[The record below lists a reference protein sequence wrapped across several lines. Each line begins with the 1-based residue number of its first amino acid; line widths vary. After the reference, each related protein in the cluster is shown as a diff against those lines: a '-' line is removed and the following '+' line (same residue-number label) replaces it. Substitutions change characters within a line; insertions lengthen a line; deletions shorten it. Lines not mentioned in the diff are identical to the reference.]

1 MKPDSAQ
8 LTQNNLMG
16 WGSDVVAEM
25 LRRLGIKYVCVNPGS
40 SFRGLHD
47 SLVNYLGNDNPKL
60 MLALHEQSVVAIA
73 HGYAKV
79 TGKPMAAVV
88 HSNVGLMCALMSVF
102 NAWCDR
108 VPILMLGA
116 TGAVDSAVR
125 RNWIDWAHTFRDQG
139 ALVRHYVK
147 WDEQPAS
154 PQASVDSMLRA
165 YQAAC
170 TAPCGPSYVILD
182 RRLQEDALTKEIV
195 IPDVARFTP
204 PLPGAPS
211 EAAVNQAAAWLHA
224 AKHPT
229 VMLGRVSNKTTD
241 WDARIRLAELLDAR
255 VITDMRSGASFP
267 TAHPLH
273 GGPHDLFL
281 SPSDKDILIKSD
293 VVLSLDWPDLQD
305 CMIQARGM
313 TVDGVKV
320 IQVSVDA
327 QGHNGYSGDHQRLA
341 AVDLNIAVPPDAILA
356 PLIARLEGEYRRQAR
371 PLPKLT
377 EPKAPKPDLTDQLPT
392 LTDIGRALAYLRNE
406 YKLCL
411 TRVPLNWPAG
421 AYQLYESLDYL
432 GYDGGGGVGSGP
444 GMAVGAALA
453 LQDTG
458 SDHLA
463 VGIMGDGEF
472 IGSASAMWTAAHY
485 QIPVLIVVG
494 NNRSYFTDEIQQELV
509 AKERKRPVENRWIG
523 QRIDDPP
530 VHVAGLARDYGIGA
544 EGPIEKA
551 SDLVAVLE
559 RGLKVVESGKPY
571 LVDVLIDPTRGAAFD
586 WLSGA

>member
-1 MKPDSAQ
+1 MKADTAQ
-8 LTQNNLMG
+8 LTKNNVMG

-79 TGKPMAAVV
+79 TGKPMAVVV

-116 TGAVDSAVR
+116 TGAVDSTVR

-139 ALVRHYVK
+139 ALVRHCVK

-154 PQASVDSMLRA
+154 PEASVDSMLRA

-170 TAPCGPSYVILD
+170 TAPCGPSYVVLD
-182 RRLQEDALTKEIV
+182 RRLQEDALAKEIV
-195 IPDVARFTP
+195 IPDVTRFTP
-204 PLPGAPS
+204 PLPGVPS
-211 EAAVNQAAAWLHA
+211 EVAVNQAAAWLHA
-224 AKHPT
+224 AEHPT
-229 VMLGRVSNKTTD
+229 IMLGRVSNKTTD
-241 WDARIRLAELLDAR
+241 WDARIRLAELLNAR

-281 SPSDKDILIKSD
+281 SPSDKDILTKSD

-313 TVDGVKV
+313 AVDGVKV

-356 PLIARLEGEYRRQAR
+356 PLIARLEGEYRRRAA
-371 PLPKLT
+371 PLPKPT
-377 EPKAPKPDLTDQLPT
+377 APMAPKPDLADELST
-392 LTDIGRALAYLRNE
+392 LTDIGRAFAYLRNE
-406 YKLCL
+406 HKLCL

-421 AYQLYESLDYL
+421 AYQLYAPLDYL

-453 LQDTG
+453 LQDAG
-458 SDHLA
+458 SDRLA

-530 VHVAGLARDYGIGA
+530 VDLAGLARDYGVGA

-551 SDLVAVLE
+551 SDLVAALE
-559 RGLKVVESGKPY
+559 RGLKMVESGKPY